1 MRHFYRRGF
10 CPEAGDPLMSFRFA
24 LVLLVGALSI
34 ASAAQESSGGNRAPL
49 SSSSIM
55 RKAYPGGRD
64 ESDLTVQ
71 PHKRITKK
79 EAQGDESFEGEG
91 PEADSI
97 GDSEDFGE

>member
-1 MRHFYRRGF
+1 MR
-10 CPEAGDPLMSFRFA
+10 PA
-24 LVLLVGALSI
+24 LVIPVLLVSAFSSI
-34 ASAAQESSGGNRAPL
+34 SSVAQESSGGNRTVTQ
-49 SSSSIM
+49 SSM
-55 RKAYPGGRD
+55 LRKAFPGGRD

-79 EAQGDESFEGEG
+79 EAQGDEPFEGEG